1 MAIIFDNDA
10 KAAYDRMT
18 PSQCM
23 ILSARAGVSPSA
35 IQMKL
40 TVLKRMKYFVKTA
53 YGASQDYFQNMFL
66 QGIYGMLQG
75 SSEVCPI
82 WSLSS
87 LVQFDILDKQIPMA
101 VFPSTRPSLYT
112 ERNGEGFVDDVTLW
126 ETSLTSELREVQEC
140 MQAKAQA
147 WEQGVHVAGGTLNLL
162 KTIFFAVSW
171 NFQKNGQPVMR
182 TISEDPDIAINMTQG
197 NDRTRTMPITQVEA
211 TTGHQTL
218 GVRLAPS
225 GNDKTE
231 YQY

>member
-10 KAAYDRMT
+10 KATYDCMI
-18 PSQCM
+18 PSQGM

-53 YGASQDYFQNMFL
+53 CGTSQDYFQNTFL

-87 LVQFDILDKQIPMA
+87 SVQFDVLDKQIPMA
-101 VFPSTRPSLYT
+101 VFPSPRPSLYT
-112 ERNGEGFVDDVTLW
+112 EHNGEGFVDDVTLW
-126 ETSLTSELREVQEC
+126 ETLLTSELREVQER

-147 WEQGVHVAGGTLNLL
+147 WERGVHVAGGALSLL

-171 NFQKNGQPVMR
+171 NFRKNGQPVMR
-182 TISEDPDIAINMTQG
+182 TVSEDPDIAINMTQG
-197 NDRTRTMPITQVEA
+197 NDRTCKMPNTRVEA
-211 TTGHQTL
+211 TTSH
-218 GVRLAPS
+218 
-225 GNDKTE
+225 
-231 YQY
+231 

>member
-10 KAAYDRMT
+10 KAAYDCMI

-23 ILSARAGVSPSA
+23 ILSARAGVSPST

-53 YGASQDYFQNMFL
+53 YGALQDYFQNTFL
-66 QGIYGMLQG
+66 WGVYGMLQG

-87 LVQFDILDKQIPMA
+87 SVQFDVLDEQIPMA
-101 VFPSTRPSLYT
+101 VFPLPRPSLYT
-112 ERNGEGFVDDVTLW
+112 ECNGEGFVDDVTLW
-126 ETSLTSELREVQEC
+126 EMLLTSELREVQER

-147 WEQGVHVAGGTLNLL
+147 WEQGVHVAGGALNLL

-197 NDRTRTMPITQVEA
+197 NDRTRTMPIT
-211 TTGHQTL
+211 
-218 GVRLAPS
+218 
-225 GNDKTE
+225 
-231 YQY
+231 

>member
-1 MAIIFDNDA
+1 
-10 KAAYDRMT
+10 
-18 PSQCM
+18 
-23 ILSARAGVSPSA
+23 
-35 IQMKL
+35 
-40 TVLKRMKYFVKTA
+40 
-53 YGASQDYFQNMFL
+53 
-66 QGIYGMLQG
+66 
-75 SSEVCPI
+75 
-82 WSLSS
+82 
-87 LVQFDILDKQIPMA
+87 VQFDVLDKQIPMA
-101 VFPSTRPSLYT
+101 VFPSPQPSLYT
-112 ERNGEGFVDDVTLW
+112 AHNGEGFVDDVTLS
-126 ETSLTSELREVQEC
+126 ETLLTSELREVQER

-147 WEQGVHVAGGTLNLL
+147 WERGVHVAGGTLNLL

-197 NDRTRTMPITQVEA
+197 NNRTRTMPITRVEP